1 MNQAL
6 LFNDDLTF
14 NNQENTWC
22 LTAQLSG
29 QVITVYFHSLALK
42 KLTVIDNSTKFDLE
56 DSVELWLEK
65 HELEGD
71 TIHIEMQ

>member
-1 MNQAL
+1 MNQAI

-14 NNQENTWC
+14 NHQEHTWC

-42 KLTVIDNSTKFDLE
+42 QLTVIDNSTKFDLE